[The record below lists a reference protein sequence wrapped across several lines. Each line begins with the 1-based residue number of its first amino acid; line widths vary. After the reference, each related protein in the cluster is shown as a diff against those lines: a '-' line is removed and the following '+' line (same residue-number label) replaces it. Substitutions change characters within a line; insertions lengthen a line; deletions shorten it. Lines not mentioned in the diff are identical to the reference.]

1 MQNKNELVLTGRNL
15 EQLLKKAEAHFGVK
29 ESQLDYK
36 INTSKKSGLFSSLF
50 GKKIEVAVW
59 VKSSKK
65 GGKNPK
71 NSRKRNPRAKREDR
85 SKQDRPKQESRRSR
99 TKSQPSEVAVLSA
112 SEIEELQSD
121 LKKFCEDLC
130 EFMVARKVK
139 VETQLD
145 EYRLCLN
152 IDDDEIAAMMNK
164 NYKVAESLE
173 HLLRK
178 KPRHL
183 KRELPFRI
191 FVDAQGYRL
200 KREEDLI
207 QLAKDLSRKVQQN
220 KRPIVLTHKSS
231 YDRKIIHMALDKD
244 DLVYTKSIGSGANR
258 KLMILPSKT
267 KGEEVER

>member
-1 MQNKNELVLTGRNL
+1 
-15 EQLLKKAEAHFGVK
+15 
-29 ESQLDYK
+29 
-36 INTSKKSGLFSSLF
+36 
-50 GKKIEVAVW
+50 
-59 VKSSKK
+59 
-65 GGKNPK
+65 
-71 NSRKRNPRAKREDR
+71 
-85 SKQDRPKQESRRSR
+85 
-99 TKSQPSEVAVLSA
+99 
-112 SEIEELQSD
+112 
-121 LKKFCEDLC
+121 
-130 EFMVARKVK
+130 MVGRKVK
-139 VETQLD
+139 VTTQVD

-152 IDDDEIAAMMNK
+152 IDDDEIAAMMTK

-200 KREEDLI
+200 KREEELV

-244 DLVYTKSIGSGANR
+244 DLVYTKSIGSGSNR
-258 KLMILPSKT
+258 K
-267 KGEEVER
+267 

>member
-1 MQNKNELVLTGRNL
+1 MQRTIL
-15 EQLLKKAEAHFGVK
+15 EEETRKAKK
-29 ESQLDYK
+29 DD
-36 INTSKKSGLFSSLF
+36 
-50 GKKIEVAVW
+50 
-59 VKSSKK
+59 
-65 GGKNPK
+65 
-71 NSRKRNPRAKREDR
+71 RA
-85 SKQDRPKQESRRSR
+85 KQDRPRQESKRSR
-99 TKSQPSEVAVLSA
+99 SRNSASAEVAVLSA
-112 SEIEELQSD
+112 SEIEELEND

-200 KREEDLI
+200 KREEDLV

-244 DLVYTKSIGSGANR
+244 DLVYTKSIGSGSNR

>member
-1 MQNKNELVLTGRNL
+1 MGSRKSAELQNK
-15 EQLLKKAEAHFGVK
+15 
-29 ESQLDYK
+29 
-36 INTSKKSGLFSSLF
+36 TSKKSGLFSSLF

-59 VKSSKK
+59 VKSSKVA
-65 GGKNPK
+65 KNPK

-85 SKQDRPKQESRRSR
+85 SKQDRPKQEPRRSR

-178 KPRHL
+178 ASSS

-207 QLAKDLSRKVQQN
+207 QCESLSRKVN
-220 KRPIVLTHKSS
+220 KIR
-231 YDRKIIHMALDKD
+231 DR
-244 DLVYTKSIGSGANR
+244 
-258 KLMILPSKT
+258 
-267 KGEEVER
+267 